1 MNDKDDLSVWKDF
14 IKEEFRVEDKD
25 ANLGNIRLSNNYLNQ
40 IPKKKKKITFAW
52 SINQKN
58 SKKISNEKD

>member
-25 ANLGNIRLSNNYLNQ
+25 ANLGNIKLSNNYLNQ
-40 IPKKKKKITFAW
+40 IPKKKKKLPLPGQLT
-52 SINQKN
+52 K
-58 SKKISNEKD
+58 